1 MRNLS
6 VALTL
11 LLAISVSPR
20 LIRADEP
27 NGEAGETVHKHL
39 AARMADLNLTDE
51 QHAKIADIRKEFR
64 PKVKEAR
71 QEMAAVVKEEVDK
84 VRAVLTSEQKEKL
97 ETLKDERKEHRFE
110 GLAERISHLRD
121 LDLTD
126 AETTQIADIREEYR
140 PRIEKVMNEL
150 KDLLTD
156 DQRKAREEGLKAGKT
171 RREVMESLSL
181 TDEQK
186 TKVEAIGKELATV
199 VRDELDKMK
208 SVLTAGQEEK
218 LEALKEERKERVRDR
233 FAHRIANLADLNL
246 SDEQKAKL
254 AEIREEYRPK
264 VHDAGNKLRALV
276 RDEMTEILTAIK
288 G

>member
-1 MRNLS
+1 MRSLS
-6 VALTL
+6 VVLTM
-11 LLAISVSPR
+11 LLAMSVSPR

-27 NGEAGETVHKHL
+27 KGEAGETVQKHL
-39 AARMADLNLTDE
+39 AARMADLHLTDE
-51 QHAKIADIRKEFR
+51 QHAKIAEIRKEFR
-64 PKVKEAR
+64 PKVKEAG
-71 QEMAAVVKEEVDK
+71 EELAAVVKEEVEK
-84 VRAVLTSEQKEKL
+84 VRALLTSEQKEKL
-97 ETLKDERKEHRFE
+97 EVSKEERKAHRFE
-110 GLAERISHLRD
+110 GLAERIAHLKD

-126 AETTQIADIREEYR
+126 AEITRIADIREEYR

-150 KDLLTD
+150 SGLLSE

-199 VRDELDKMK
+199 LRDELDKMK
-208 SVLTAGQEEK
+208 SVLAAEQEEK

-246 SDEQKAKL
+246 SDEQKTKL

-264 VHDAGNKLRALV
+264 VHEAGNKLRALA
-276 RDEMTEILTAIK
+276 RDEMTEILTAAK

>member
-1 MRNLS
+1 MRSLG
-6 VALTL
+6 VVLTL

-27 NGEAGETVHKHL
+27 KGEAGETVHKYL
-39 AARMADLNLTDE
+39 AARMPDLHLTDE
-51 QHAKIADIRKEFR
+51 QHAKIAEIRKEFR
-64 PKVKEAR
+64 PKVQEAGA
-71 QEMAAVVKEEVDK
+71 ELAAVVKEEVEK
-84 VRAVLTSEQKEKL
+84 VRALLTSEQKEKL
-97 ETLKDERKEHRFE
+97 EVSKDERKAHRFE
-110 GLAERISHLRD
+110 GLAERIAHLRD

-126 AETTQIADIREEYR
+126 AEITRIADIREEYR

-150 KDLLTD
+150 SGLLSE

-199 VRDELDKMK
+199 LRDELDKMK
-208 SVLTAGQEEK
+208 SVLAAEQEEK

-246 SDEQKAKL
+246 SDEQKTKL

-264 VHDAGNKLRALV
+264 VHEAGNKLRALA
-276 RDEMTEILTAIK
+276 RDEMTEILTAVK